1 MLGDDIRNVMEF
13 EQEPGQACRT
23 RQDIHMAHFGP
34 FALPIISLDE
44 PITLEISHHEPEES
58 HKACNQW
65 YLKAGLW
72 HIGKNLVQ
80 RFIPAFL
87 RTNFNPQTSDSHVGL
102 HHQHGHIVEPRNSLG
117 VLLNEDAIARILAV
131 GVPCCGE
138 ENAH

>member
-1 MLGDDIRNVMEF
+1 MFGDDIRNVMKF

-23 RQDIHMAHFGP
+23 CQDIDMTHFGP
-34 FALPIISLDE
+34 FALPIIFLDE
-44 PITLEISHHEPEES
+44 PIALEISHHEPEES
-58 HKACNQW
+58 QKARNQR
-65 YLKAGLW
+65 YLKASLG
-72 HIGKNLVQ
+72 HIDKNFVQ

-102 HHQHGHIVEPRNSLG
+102 HHQHGHIVEPRNSPG
-117 VLLNEDAIARILAV
+117 VLLNEDTIARILAV